1 MKWCNKRSI
10 LHFFIFNLLCHNF
23 RQIKGSARMSGY
35 HQSVSRLSKWLRRTS
50 RSTRNF
56 VAKYIWHTGNNNAR
70 CNDSIHRHAR
80 NNGFTMM
87 YLQTIKMLRFNGRC
101 KMKKRKC
108 YSNPYLAIITL
119 SNIKLPFSY
128 LLILRELYELIYVI
142 LHETRF
148 KFLTIS
154 FFRQHMPFW
163 SYKIMENLSIR

>member
-1 MKWCNKRSI
+1 MLECPDIIKVFHDCRNDSGVLHAQHGI
-10 LHFFIFNLLCHNF
+10 LLQNIFDT
-23 RQIKGSARMSGY
+23 QVITMQA
-35 HQSVSRLSKWLRRTS
+35 
-50 RSTRNF
+50 
-56 VAKYIWHTGNNNAR
+56 IAR

-80 NNGFTMM
+80 SNGFTMM